1 MLLILGVAG
10 SGKST
15 QSNLLATREGMV
27 ALSVGELLR
36 KTTPAEMQNK
46 MLTGA
51 LLDDGYVIAAVNN
64 ELQRLSGA
72 GEVILDGFPRTTKQ
86 AQWLLEQKNQHKYDL
101 NAILFLKA
109 EKEHAKERLLERAR
123 PDDKDDAIR
132 ERFDEFDLT
141 ITAIIKLFSDNGVPV
156 IEVNAH
162 QNPNAVFR
170 DLLKGLK
177 DSGVI
182 QHDD

>member
-15 QSNLLATREGMV
+15 QSNLLATQEGMV

-36 KTTPAEMQNK
+36 KTTPAEMQQK

-51 LLDDGYVIAAVNN
+51 LLDDDYVITTVND
-64 ELQRLSGA
+64 ELRRLSGA

-101 NAILFLKA
+101 NIDEILYRSTVLCY
-109 EKEHAKERLLERAR
+109 
-123 PDDKDDAIR
+123 
-132 ERFDEFDLT
+132 
-141 ITAIIKLFSDNGVPV
+141 ITSTTTTTTTATM
-156 IEVNAH
+156 A
-162 QNPNAVFR
+162 
-170 DLLKGLK
+170 
-177 DSGVI
+177 
-182 QHDD
+182 